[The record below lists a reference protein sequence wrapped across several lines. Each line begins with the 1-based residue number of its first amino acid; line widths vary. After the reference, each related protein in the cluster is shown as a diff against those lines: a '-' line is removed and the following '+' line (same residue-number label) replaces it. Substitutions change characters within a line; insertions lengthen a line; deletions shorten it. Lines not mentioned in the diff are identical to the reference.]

1 MEELDYKR
9 EILESRTG
17 SLGSSDAALVE
28 RVGRGGLLAMTE
40 SDKLR
45 LAIMKG
51 QAERPDYHTAAMELG
66 DKIENTIFTI
76 IQRSYP
82 QAVSNPLHEDKM
94 MSNFYGFGIINHI
107 DIEVETDTAITW
119 YEVKASKHSLYEVLD
134 TYKAQLQWHWMLLK
148 KVHGKSGKEL
158 RLRLVH
164 YQTGITDTFQAEN
177 INNIPVADDTDMES
191 RFYQGFLLLKDFIPT
206 YEYKAPEDFPIAN
219 VEDEQIQQLRGN
231 AEDAILKIQYMQ
243 ECIDEW
249 KDKVKQYMIANNIKK
264 ISGDNYS
271 ITLTAP
277 STSTTFDSKR
287 FKAEKPDEY
296 ANYTK
301 KVERA
306 ASVTIRVNQ

>member
-28 RVGRGGLLAMTE
+28 RVGRGGLSALTE
-40 SDKLR
+40 NDKYR
-45 LAIMKG
+45 LAVMLG
-51 QAERPDYHTAAMELG
+51 QAERANYHTAAMELG
-66 DKIENTIFTI
+66 DKIENTIFELI
-76 IQRSYP
+76 KRQHP
-82 QAVSNPLHEDKM
+82 QAVSNPLREDEL
-94 MSNFYGFGIINHI
+94 MSRFYGFGIINHI
-107 DIEVETDTAITW
+107 DIEVETDKSVIW
-119 YEVKASKHSLYEVLD
+119 YEVKASKHNFYEVLD

-148 KVHGKSGKEL
+148 KVYAKSGKEL
-158 RLRLVH
+158 KLRIVH
-164 YQTGITDTFQAEN
+164 YQTGMTKEFS
-177 INNIPVADDTDMES
+177 ADNLRIEDVPDNTDMES
-191 RFYQGFLLLKDFIPT
+191 RFYQGFLLLKDFLPT
-206 YEYKAPEDFPIAN
+206 YVYKAPEDFPIAN
-219 VEDEQIQQLRGN
+219 VEDEQIQELRSN

-271 ITLTAP
+271 ITLTAQ
-277 STSTTFDSKR
+277 SVSTTFDSKR
-287 FKAEKPDEY
+287 FKAEKPEEY

-301 KVERA
+301 QVERA